1 MSQDQSPSEHS
12 DSGYEKRDV
21 SLGRVFIAS
30 GVVVVL
36 LVVIVVFL
44 YEYFV
49 FEKEKQVFESTLAPE
64 SLALRELRAR
74 EDEELNSYK
83 LLDSASGIYRIPID
97 RALEIVADEAFQSG
111 RSRSR

>member
-1 MSQDQSPSEHS
+1 MNQNHTPSEHS
-12 DSGYEKRDV
+12 ESGYEKRDV

-36 LVVIVVFL
+36 LVVIVVLL

-83 LLDSASGIYRIPID
+83 VLDSTGGVYRIPIE
-97 RALEIVADEAFQSG
+97 RALELVADEAFQADKSEN
-111 RSRSR
+111 R